1 MKILI
6 MGLPGSGKTTL
17 AKELAYHF
25 LVPHHNAD
33 TLRGMHNDWDFSP
46 EGRMRQAV
54 RMSCEHGILDFV
66 CPLNAYRW
74 VVNPDYIIWMDTID
88 AGRYEDTNKLFEQP
102 SKYNIRITTWITKNQ
117 LLSSLEGFN
126 PGMMG
131 IQNYLKEQF
140 PKLFKS
146 QSYSENQTEVTRTRT
161 PFQKD

>member
-33 TLRGMHNDWDFSP
+33 TIRGMHDDWDFSP

-54 RMSCEHGILDFV
+54 RMSCEYGILDFV

-74 VVNPDYIIWMDTID
+74 VVNPDFIIWMDTIENS
-88 AGRYEDTNKLFEQP
+88 RYEDTNKLFEKP
-102 SKYNIRITTWITKNQ
+102 TKYNMRIKEWIGQ
-117 LLSSLEGFN
+117 SLLRKCLEDFS
-126 PGMMG
+126 PGMKG
-131 IQNYLKEQF
+131 I
-140 PKLFKS
+140 KLFLDG
-146 QSYSENQTEVTRTRT
+146 
-161 PFQKD
+161 PMQKLVK

>member
-33 TLRGMHNDWDFSP
+33 TVREMHNDWDFSP

-54 RMSCEHGILDFV
+54 RMSCEYGILDFV

-74 VVNPDYIIWMDTID
+74 IVDPDFIIWMDTID
-88 AGRYEDTNKLFEQP
+88 NSRYEDTNKLFEKP
-102 SKYNIRITTWITKNQ
+102 IKYDLRIQKWIGQNQ
-117 LLSSLEGFN
+117 LRNCLVDFS
-126 PGMMG
+126 PGMKD
-131 IQNYLKEQF
+131 I
-140 PKLFKS
+140 KLFL
-146 QSYSENQTEVTRTRT
+146 NG
-161 PFQKD
+161 PMQKLVK